1 MDFIKKMKL
10 KHFFS
15 LIAQMQNHQHIS
27 KKFCLRNRFTL
38 CKMIKTKQPV
48 DLRR

>member
-27 KKFCLRNRFTL
+27 KNFVLGTDSHFVR
-38 CKMIKTKQPV
+38 
-48 DLRR
+48 